1 MRWLLVI
8 LTGLAFMLSAC
19 GKIGSGEKI
28 AVVNWDKV
36 LEAHPQYEALHK
48 KQEGY
53 NLLLDRR
60 REQEIIG
67 KAQTLH
73 AGVIGFVHPSTGEYM
88 EFKVGVPGYF
98 RDILRVL
105 RG

>member
-8 LTGLAFMLSAC
+8 LTGLAFMFSAC

-67 KAQTLH
+67 KTQMSGLAKLH
-73 AGVIGFVHPSTGEYM
+73 Q
-88 EFKVGVPGYF
+88 
-98 RDILRVL
+98 L
-105 RG
+105 